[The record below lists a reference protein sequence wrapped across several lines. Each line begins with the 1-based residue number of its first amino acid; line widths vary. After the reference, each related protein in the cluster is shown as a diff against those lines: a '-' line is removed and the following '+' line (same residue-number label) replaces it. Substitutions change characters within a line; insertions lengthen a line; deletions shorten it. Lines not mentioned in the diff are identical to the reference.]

1 MAPSI
6 RPEDIENQ
14 TFTVVRLSEAGYRQS
29 EVDEFLDAVH
39 AAYTTMWTDLGNM
52 ERRLANA
59 VGGVIN
65 PTTVPVPGPETVVLP
80 KAVAAEVAKVDEP
93 PAPVQVV
100 QPTNGPS
107 LSTIS
112 LLLKSAEDTA
122 AKMVADAKAEAER
135 VKGMAYADASQM
147 KSDAEA
153 ALAAQRRDAMASL
166 AQLRADA
173 ESDVAKAKAEAT
185 AFVDKLKADAGSE
198 ASKMLDAA
206 KAEKAQLVQHVEQ
219 LTSSKSALLGMLKEV
234 VAKVEGK

>member
-39 AAYTTMWTDLGNM
+39 DAYKSMWADLGNM

-59 VGGVIN
+59 VGGAVS
-65 PTTVPVPGPETVVLP
+65 PTTVPAPGPETVVLP
-80 KAVAAEVAKVDEP
+80 KAVATEVAKVDAAA
-93 PAPVQVV
+93 PAD
-100 QPTNGPS
+100 NGPS

-147 KSDAEA
+147 KADAEA

-173 ESDVAKAKAEAT
+173 EADVAKAKAEAT

-198 ASKMLDAA
+198 ASKLLDAA
-206 KAEKAQLVQHVEQ
+206 KAEKAQLVEHVEQ
-219 LTSSKSALLGMLKEV
+219 LTNSKSALLGMLKEV